1 MGDNT
6 FQSIGDI
13 LKDMN
18 NNPEKVHEH
27 NINRLIQE
35 FGKEYKS
42 EVIGVY
48 NMKRNIVEKG
58 NSIPPE
64 FIPARIYEKAQETL
78 YFNNQDHI
86 PPDNLLSDKYI

>member
-1 MGDNT
+1 MGGNS

-13 LKDMN
+13 LNDIK

-35 FGKEYKS
+35 FGKEYES
-42 EVIGVY
+42 EIIGIY
-48 NMKRNIVEKG
+48 NMERSIVEKG
-58 NSIPPE
+58 NLIPLK
-64 FIPARIYEKAQETL
+64 FIPTRIYNKAQEKL
-78 YFNNQDHI
+78 YFNNQDHV

>member
-1 MGDNT
+1 MGENN
-6 FQSIGDI
+6 FQSIGELLNDI
-13 LKDMN
+13 K

-35 FGKEYKS
+35 FGEGHKL
-42 EVIGVY
+42 EVIGIY
-48 NMKRNIVEKG
+48 NMERKIVEKG
-58 NSIPPE
+58 NSIPQE

-78 YFNNQDHI
+78 YFNNPDHI

>member
-1 MGDNT
+1 MGENN

-13 LKDMN
+13 LNDMK

-35 FGKEYKS
+35 FGKEYES
-42 EVIGVY
+42 EVIGIY
-48 NMKRNIVEKG
+48 NMERKIVEKG

-64 FIPARIYEKAQETL
+64 VIPSRIYEKAQETL
-78 YFNNQDHI
+78 YFNNPDHV